1 MAARNLQPNKLVN
14 KKGKTTGMNWITYAL
29 MTVFFWGVYGVLL
42 HMARGMMPGVTPPG
56 PEGAHAGLKA
66 FLLVCV
72 AYAIIGVIA
81 LSVLKA
87 RGSDMGFG
95 SMGGIKWSLI
105 AGLAGAAGAFTLVLS
120 LGAAGPIFKAAAA
133 GAVMPIVFA
142 GAPIVNAFTATLK
155 TDGLAGLKSF
165 PPMFL
170 LGIVLAAG
178 GAFLVAMYA
187 PSNTGGGA
195 KPAGAAVPH

>member
-1 MAARNLQPNKLVN
+1 MGTRNLEPNNQVN
-14 KKGKTTGMNWITYAL
+14 KKGNTTGMNWITYAL

-72 AYAIIGVIA
+72 AYGIIGVIA

-87 RGSDMGFG
+87 RGSDLSFG
-95 SMGGIKWSLI
+95 SSGGIKWSLI

-133 GAVMPIVFA
+133 GAVIPIVFA

-155 TDGLAGLKSF
+155 NEGLAGLKGLPLPF
-165 PPMFL
+165 V
-170 LGIVLAAG
+170 LGILLAAG
-178 GAFLVAMYA
+178 GAYLVAAYA
-187 PSNTGGGA
+187 PSNTGGA
-195 KPAGAAVPH
+195 KPAASSAAPH